1 MRTPR
6 QNADALLIL
15 TDWSE
20 FSRLDLQRIKLLSR
34 YPILLDGRT
43 LYDPEEASAK
53 GLTYVS
59 VGRPAAH
66 PARS

>member
-20 FSRLDLQRIKLLSR
+20 FSRLDLQRIKVLSR

-43 LYDPEEASAK
+43 LYDPEEVLPKA
-53 GLTYVS
+53 
-59 VGRPAAH
+59 
-66 PARS
+66 